1 MTKSIC
7 FIYTITTGSH
17 KTTDFCS
24 KKNLYCFARLVS
36 LKYEI
41 CTFINKKYTIQKTI
55 DNIIIPKC
63 MYIPDEFDILYNINQ
78 NKAISNG
85 KEIEDVLDTFIKDIK
100 DVDIIVCHKSQ
111 HHINTIISE
120 AVRYNISIDLSKY
133 LIIDISNFYGNYD
146 NIQESYIKLI
156 NNNNVDNNVDN
167 TLDILSMIRIMF
179 FIIYIKFKKSII
191 K

>member
-41 CTFINKKYTIQKTI
+41 CTFINKKYTIQKTSN
-55 DNIIIPKC
+55 DIIIPRC
-63 MYIPDEFDILYNINQ
+63 MYIPDEFNILYNINQ
-78 NKAISNG
+78 KNAISNG
-85 KEIEDVLDTFIKDIK
+85 VEIENVLDTFIKDIS
-100 DVDIIVCHKSQ
+100 DVDIIVCHNPQ
-111 HHINTIISE
+111 HHLNAIIGE
-120 AVRYNISIDLSKY
+120 AVRYNINMNLSKY
-133 LIIDISNFYGNYD
+133 LIIDISNFYGKYD
-146 NIQESYIKLI
+146 NIKESYIKLI
-156 NNNNVDNNVDN
+156 HNDTNDIDNNI
-167 TLDILSMIRIMF
+167 DILSMIRIIF
-179 FIIYIKFKKSII
+179 FIIYIKFKKSLKI